1 MQFQQGT
8 YPGKSV
14 DIKPRK
20 ARQTQIRVPKDAVS
34 GQTIHI
40 VFQATDNGTPSLTS
54 YQRVIIAVR

>member
-1 MQFQQGT
+1 MSILN
-8 YPGKSV
+8 PE
-14 DIKPRK
+14 

-40 VFQATDNGTPSLTS
+40 VFQATDNGTLSLTS

>member
-8 YPGKSV
+8 YQGKVS
-14 DIKPRK
+14 ILNPE

-40 VFQATDNGTPSLTS
+40 VFQATDNGTLSLTS